1 MPWADDAA
9 GAERLA
15 RLVPL
20 FAQFCADPD
29 STEARMNPHDGR
41 LRLDTWSRGLVET
54 DHVVPPARV
63 EMWLNVVATAQGRV
77 LGPAD
82 PLLAAELPDAPPF
95 AGARLQAFAPPVTG
109 GGYAVVI
116 RKRPTHIPTLDE
128 YVERGRLPTAWR
140 DALGEAV
147 ERRQTTVI
155 TGPTGSGKSTLL
167 GAMTNEVVA
176 RCPDDRLVLIED
188 TAELRC
194 AAPDHLALRTTT
206 ELSFAAL
213 IKATLRAS
221 PTRIILGEVR
231 DEAALDFLDANATG
245 HPGGLCTTHAGS
257 ALEAL
262 HRLDRLAQRANVPP
276 QRELIGEAV
285 RLVVVMA
292 GGNQDRRITD
302 LVRVDG
308 YAPERGFALRR
319 CTPAGT
325 WTAPERLSVA

>member
-1 MPWADDAA
+1 MSWADDPG

-15 RLVPL
+15 RLAPVL
-20 FAQFCADPD
+20 ARYCADPD
-29 STEARMNPHDGR
+29 TTEARVNPHDGR
-41 LRLDTWSRGLVET
+41 LRLDTWSRGPVET
-54 DHVVPPARV
+54 GDVLPPERL
-63 EMWLNVVATAQGRV
+63 EMWLNVIATAQSRV
-77 LGPAD
+77 LGASD
-82 PLLAAELPDAPPF
+82 PLLQAELPDAEPF
-95 AGARLQAFAPPVTG
+95 GGARLQAFAPPVTG

-116 RKRPTHIPTLDE
+116 RKRPNHIPTLDE
-128 YVERGRLPTAWR
+128 YVSCGRLPLAWR
-140 DALGEAV
+140 DALGLAV
-147 ERRQTTVI
+147 ERRETTVI
-155 TGPTGSGKSTLL
+155 AGPTGSGKTTLL
-167 GAMTNEVVA
+167 GSMTNEVAA

-194 AAPDHLALRTTT
+194 EAADHLALRTTPA
-206 ELSFAAL
+206 LSFAAL
-213 IKATLRAS
+213 VKATLRAS

-245 HPGGLCTTHAGS
+245 HPGGLCTTHAGN

-276 QRELIGEAV
+276 QRELIGETV
-285 RLVVVMA
+285 RLVVVLE
-292 GGNQDRRITD
+292 GGNQNRRITE

-325 WTAPERLSVA
+325 WVA